1 MVPRGEKEMIYAPE
15 SETDALIQDDNRTP
29 AQKLLDTMIA
39 QRDTFEQGQDDYRI
53 LYQIALELIEK
64 DME

>member
-1 MVPRGEKEMIYAPE
+1 MSYAPE

-29 AQKLLDTMIA
+29 AQRLLDTMIA

-64 DME
+64 DMK